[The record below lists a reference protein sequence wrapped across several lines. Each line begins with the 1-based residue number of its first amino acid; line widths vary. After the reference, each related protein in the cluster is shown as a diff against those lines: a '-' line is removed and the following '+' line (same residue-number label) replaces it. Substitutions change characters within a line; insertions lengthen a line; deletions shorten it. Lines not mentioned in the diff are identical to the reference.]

1 MNYFGQAVQEIMQN
15 NYFKTNSENSEIQDF
30 ISNFWNFIMGKFSEK
45 KYPDF
50 LALIGHILR
59 IGNAK
64 ELNEAILKS
73 PY

>member
-1 MNYFGQAVQEIMQN
+1 
-15 NYFKTNSENSEIQDF
+15 
-30 ISNFWNFIMGKFSEK
+30 MGKFSEK

-50 LALIGHILR
+50 LALIAHILR

-73 PY
+73 PYYRLSHVS